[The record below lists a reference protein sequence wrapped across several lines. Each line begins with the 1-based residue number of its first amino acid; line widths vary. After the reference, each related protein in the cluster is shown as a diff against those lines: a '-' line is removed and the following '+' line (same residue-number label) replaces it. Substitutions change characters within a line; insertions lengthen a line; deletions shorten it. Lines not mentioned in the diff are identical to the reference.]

1 MQEIKYN
8 GKYFDVIEKE
18 HSIGIHKKAVKVG
31 VLPYTI
37 DDGVLTSVGVLTE
50 YNEFRKELYTDTIIT
65 GTVDADDKDLI
76 DAAIREFYEEGGIKL
91 EDREGYIFLG
101 SLRTAKN
108 SDEMI
113 HVFAVD
119 VSDIKQAEKPEG
131 DGSVKEKKSTFE
143 MKNIGEAILTDESLF
158 LASYLR
164 LFDYFYH
171 SNMKNK

>member
-1 MQEIKYN
+1 MQEIKYT
-8 GKYFDVIEKE
+8 GKYFDIIQKE
-18 HSIGIHKKAVKVG
+18 HSIGLHKKCVKVG

-37 DDGVLTSVGVLTE
+37 GDGILTSVGVLRE
-50 YNEFRKELYTDTIIT
+50 YNEFRDVLYADTIIT
-65 GTVDADDKDLI
+65 GTVGPDDIDLI
-76 DAAIREFYEEGGIKL
+76 HTAIRELEEEGGIKL
-91 EDREGYIFLG
+91 DNPESYIFLG
-101 SLRTAKN
+101 SLRTAKH

-119 VSDIKQAEKPEG
+119 VSDIKEAEKPKG
-131 DGSVKEKKSTFE
+131 DGSIHESKSTFK

-158 LASYLR
+158 LASYIR